1 MSESPYTGV
10 SVAKLSKYKKKCPG
24 PKSKYVR
31 KTFTDL
37 RTTEGRELAE
47 ILRELEND
55 LGTLTAGQ
63 KIILQ
68 SVAAQLSVTRAIY
81 NWINNQES
89 VIQSDGKL
97 LPVLAENY
105 LTYTGALQRSILTLH
120 ALAGKK
126 APRTVD
132 LERYI
137 RSKDSFTSKEFSK
150 KSASPSENEE

>member
-10 SVAKLSKYKKKCPG
+10 PVAKLAKYKKKPPG

-37 RTTEGRELAE
+37 RTNEGRELAS
-47 ILRELEND
+47 ILRELETD

-63 KIILQ
+63 KIIMQ

-89 VIQSDGKL
+89 VIPDGKL

-105 LTYTGALQRSILTLH
+105 LTYTGALHRSILTLH
-120 ALAGKK
+120 ALSGRK

-137 RSKDSFTSKEFSK
+137 RSKDSVTFK
-150 KSASPSENEE
+150 KSASAEENAE

>member
-10 SVAKLSKYKKKCPG
+10 PVSKLAIYKKKPPG

-37 RTTEGRELAE
+37 RTNEGRELAG
-47 ILRELEND
+47 ILRELESD

-68 SVAAQLSVTRAIY
+68 SVAAQLSITRAIY

-89 VIQSDGKL
+89 VIQADGKL
-97 LPVLAENY
+97 LPVLAENF

-126 APRTVD
+126 LPRTVD
-132 LERYI
+132 LERYV
-137 RSKDSFTSKEFSK
+137 RMKEPATSKKF
-150 KSASPSENEE
+150 ASNQENAE